1 MNSKV
6 FPFEIESEPVNS
18 GFDEFIKLPHTE
30 SHTKLPN
37 AEPTDD
43 FIKLPHKNKSNDD
56 LSMRLGVSNTN
67 PFLLENQKQSVF
79 KFNHIIEPIDPLFG
93 FTDIEKS
100 SVNLALMVLSLN
112 LDDYNNMT
120 NNDLMRLSTELDNM
134 KKEALNILLYYKNS
148 IPKVPKPIT
157 HRSPIFN
164 NRPNIMTNPDGYH
177 FFPSDTYTT
186 TDPFET
192 SNRIKPTGLTNL
204 INQTN
209 QTNQTKHYNPFRRTN
224 ADLNNSYI

>member
-1 MNSKV
+1 MIK
-6 FPFEIESEPVNS
+6 PTEPKR
-18 GFDEFIKLPHTE
+18 F
-30 SHTKLPN
+30 
-37 AEPTDD
+37 
-43 FIKLPHKNKSNDD
+43 
-56 LSMRLGVSNTN
+56 
-67 PFLLENQKQSVF
+67 
-79 KFNHIIEPIDPLFG
+79 DPLFG

-164 NRPNIMTNPDGYH
+164 NQPNIMTNPDGYH
-177 FFPSDTYTT
+177 FFPSDPYAT

-192 SNRIKPTGLTNL
+192 SNL
-204 INQTN
+204 IN
-209 QTNQTKHYNPFRRTN
+209 QTNQTKHYKPFRRTN